1 MKPFL
6 PRSSL
11 LLAAASLFLGAVQLP
26 AQAPAAKPPGSDVV
40 EMSPFEV
47 GAEPDRGYA
56 AAETMTGT
64 RARTLIIDL
73 PYTVNI
79 LTSEYFEDF
88 GIFELSDN
96 VTQISGFTG
105 LDVGGNFSLRGFIST
120 NQLRDGFFRLGRY
133 GSSNIDSMEIIKGSS
148 AAIYGRTSPGGMM
161 NVISKKPKG
170 AASQK
175 LSVNVGDYDT
185 KRYTLEATGP
195 LLAEKFGKTNY
206 LLTASLYER
215 GYDVDYAL
223 LRNLEYY
230 FAADHVFA
238 NGSKLLVSAE
248 FFDQTR
254 KSPVAPAPIVVDQK
268 GTTATTDD
276 VAVGYA
282 LRLGKVSAYGPN
294 SQLNRGN
301 TSLTAS
307 YEKNLNSV
315 FSARVS
321 GNYYLARRDDYNQ
334 NMGWGTVNINRPNG
348 VASTVVRGSATAGNN
363 AFVPSWGRI
372 IEDGGAFQTDL
383 LAHYWT
389 NDRSIE
395 HRTLATLDFNDYY
408 RWDPTIGTMAPTH
421 PLAVAW
427 NAVRTVTL
435 DSQLRPV
442 APLTYFP
449 AWHEAVN
456 GYVSTRKFRR
466 RTTAFGGNVREQ
478 AILFN
483 GRLLASAVA
492 RFDYLRWRHRDFST
506 AASTFTPFV
515 PGYKLGDLIRKTI
528 SQVKPNVGVNFKVR
542 EDFRV
547 FANYSESYFV
557 AQGDNP
563 IEVVNPTYKP
573 ESAAGWDYGFKGAL
587 LNNRLSYTVSGF
599 YINRHNVVVD
609 DIDPITFVSVSRRD
623 GDQLVRGFEVDVN
636 WQLTGDVST
645 LFSYG
650 DVHSRYTDFG
660 SANPQAVG
668 RKVQYVAPYNGS
680 VSVKYAPTRG
690 PLKKFSANLGVTFVG
705 ATPTETPIAGDVVV
719 TQAGTG
725 QRIVTS
731 STGQWKLQAPSYN
744 LWSAGVRYVIGGSG
758 SKFSHTLALNVQ
770 NALDR
775 DYFKP
780 GSGGA
785 SRILLGDRRS
795 VFFTYPLGH
804 KGAVF

>member
-1 MKPFL
+1 MKPSL
-6 PRSSL
+6 PPGAL
-11 LLAAASLFLGAVQLP
+11 LLFAAGFFLGVGRLP
-26 AQAPAAKPPGSDVV
+26 GQTPAPKPASSEVV

-47 GAEPDRGYA
+47 PAESNRGYIA
-56 AAETMTGT
+56 SETMTGT
-64 RARTLIIDL
+64 RAKTQIIDL
-73 PYTVNI
+73 PYSVNI
-79 LTSEYFEDF
+79 LTSEFFEDF

-161 NVISKKPKG
+161 NMISKKPRG
-170 AASQK
+170 TASQK
-175 LSVNVGDYDT
+175 LSVNLGDYDT
-185 KRYTLEATGP
+185 KRYTLETTGP
-195 LLAEKFGKTNY
+195 LFSEKLGKTNY
-206 LLTASLYER
+206 VLTASVYER

-223 LRNLEYY
+223 MRNLEYY

-238 NGSKLLVSAE
+238 NGSKLFVSAE
-248 FFDQTR
+248 SFDQTR
-254 KSPVAPAPIVVDQK
+254 KSPVAPAPLVVDQK

-282 LRLGKVSAYGPN
+282 LTLGKVSAYGPN

-301 TSLTAS
+301 TSLTAT
-307 YEKNLNSV
+307 YEKTISSV
-315 FSARVS
+315 FSARIS

-334 NMGWGTVNINRPNG
+334 NMSWGTVNINRPGG
-348 VASTVVRGSATAGNN
+348 VASTVTRGNATATNN

-372 IEDGGAFQTDL
+372 IEDGGAFQADV

-389 NDRSIE
+389 NDRAIE
-395 HRTLATLDFNDYY
+395 HRTLVTIDFNDYY
-408 RWDPTIGTMAPTH
+408 RWDPTIGTMGPTN

-427 NAVRTVTL
+427 NQVRTVTL
-435 DSQLRPV
+435 DAQLRPV
-442 APLTYFP
+442 GPIAYFP
-449 AWHEAVN
+449 VWHDAVN

-483 GRLLASAVA
+483 GRLLASAGA
-492 RFDYLRWRHRDFST
+492 RFDYFRWRHRDFST

-515 PGYKLGDLIRKTI
+515 PGYKPGDLIRKTI

-542 EDFRV
+542 EDFRL

-563 IEVVNPTYKP
+563 IEIVNPTYKP

-587 LNNRLSYTVSGF
+587 LDNRLSYTVSGY
-599 YINRHNVVVD
+599 YIDRHNVTVD
-609 DIDPITFVSVSRRD
+609 DIDPITFTAVSRRD
-623 GDQLVRGFEVDVN
+623 GDQLVRGYEVDLT
-636 WQLTGDVST
+636 WQMTKEFSFVG
-645 LFSYG
+645 SYG

-660 SANPQAVG
+660 TANPQAVG
-668 RKVQYVAPYNGS
+668 RGVQYVSPYNGS
-680 VSVKYAPTRG
+680 LSVKYAPGRG
-690 PLKKFSANLGVTFVG
+690 ALQGFSANVGVTFVG

-731 STGQWKLQAPSYN
+731 STGQWKLKAPSYN
-744 LWSAGVRYVIGGSG
+744 LWSAGVRYTLGGT
-758 SKFSHTLALNVQ
+758 SKYSHTFALNVQ
-770 NALDR
+770 NALDK

-795 VFFTYPLGH
+795 LFFTYTLGH
-804 KGAVF
+804 KGATF